1 MEGMGEVAVL
11 YASCLCWGD
20 GPWTPLHA
28 GEAGGRGEKREL
40 REGGEEVDGPE
51 ARKEG
56 PVKSVKP
63 KGRQGSS
70 GRTCFVVNLI

>member
-1 MEGMGEVAVL
+1 MPVSL
-11 YASCLCWGD
+11 WGD

-40 REGGEEVDGPE
+40 REGEEMDRPE
-51 ARKEG
+51 ARKEV

-70 GRTCFVVNLI
+70 GRAPASLSI

>member
-1 MEGMGEVAVL
+1 MPVSVG
-11 YASCLCWGD
+11 GD

-28 GEAGGRGEKREL
+28 GEAGGRAEKREL
-40 REGGEEVDGPE
+40 REGEKRWIGPE

-63 KGRQGSS
+63 KGR
-70 GRTCFVVNLI
+70 